1 MVVGPATI
9 AKIAYFKTKVL
20 SKLRAASLRLAFIE
34 LVLKLLWVHQIK
46 TDKWDS
52 KLLRHLIFIFS
63 LLFTLLLRNSGLLAN
78 FKLFSVDLEV
88 FQFLLISLDR
98 TIVESV
104 VSLRLFAWLLNQ
116 GQLCQQKLFLHMV
129 HLFKCFWSQIRARH
143 IPFSGLWEI
152 IWSLLIFIQFVV

>member
-9 AKIAYFKTKVL
+9 AKIADFKTKVL

-52 KLLRHLIFIFS
+52 KLLRHLIFIFN

-98 TIVESV
+98 TIIESV
-104 VSLRLFAWLLNQ
+104 VPLRLFA
-116 GQLCQQKLFLHMV
+116 
-129 HLFKCFWSQIRARH
+129 
-143 IPFSGLWEI
+143 
-152 IWSLLIFIQFVV
+152 

>member
-9 AKIAYFKTKVL
+9 AKITDFKTKVL

-78 FKLFSVDLEV
+78 FKLFSVDLE
-88 FQFLLISLDR
+88 
-98 TIVESV
+98 
-104 VSLRLFAWLLNQ
+104 
-116 GQLCQQKLFLHMV
+116 
-129 HLFKCFWSQIRARH
+129 
-143 IPFSGLWEI
+143 
-152 IWSLLIFIQFVV
+152 IF